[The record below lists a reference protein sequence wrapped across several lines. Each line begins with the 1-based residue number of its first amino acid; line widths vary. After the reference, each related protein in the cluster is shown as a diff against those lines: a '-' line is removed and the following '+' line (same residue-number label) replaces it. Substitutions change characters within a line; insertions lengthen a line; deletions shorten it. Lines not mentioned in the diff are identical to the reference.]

1 MSDTPKPGW
10 LSFSIRDLLWL
21 TTLVAVVVWS
31 RYERPNTPGRY
42 TMELN
47 QASYHTYLLD
57 TAKGKTLKVKVV
69 ADGFEYEGEGYK
81 SLSAVA
87 KKITGQHMNGF
98 LFFRLKG
105 AKA

>member
-31 RYERPNTPGRY
+31 RYEHRNTPGRY

-47 QASYHTYLLD
+47 QASYHTYVLD
-57 TAKGKTLKVKVV
+57 TATGKLCVRDSNGNWTDATPPALQ
-69 ADGFEYEGEGYK
+69 K
-81 SLSAVA
+81 SVSP
-87 KKITGQHMNGF
+87 
-98 LFFRLKG
+98 
-105 AKA
+105 